1 MYEDN
6 FHGSI
11 GLFWEFLKMSELKLI
26 TLISSFIFV
35 EDFHFDYIDNH
46 SSDDVITQKHVLYVF
61 LYPRIH
67 LSRLESAMDT
77 MRSDQSNLQ
86 IVT

>member
-35 EDFHFDYIDNH
+35 EDFHFDYTDNH
-46 SSDDVITQKHVLYVF
+46 SSDDVITLKPYVF

-67 LSRLESAMDT
+67 LSRLESTVDT

>member
-6 FHGSI
+6 FQGSI

-35 EDFHFDYIDNH
+35 EDFHLDYTD
-46 SSDDVITQKHVLYVF
+46 SSDDVITKHVLYVF
-61 LYPRIH
+61 LCPRIH
-67 LSRLESAMDT
+67 LSKLESTVDT
-77 MRSDQSNLQ
+77 MRSNQSNLQ